1 MLAKDQMRKLQ
12 VRNYSSQPLQTEHQ
26 PVAPDT
32 CSSSELNDT
41 VCILPRKID
50 RFGVI
55 LQNSRNFLDVFNWQG
70 NHIIT

>member
-12 VRNYSSQPLQTEHQ
+12 VRNYSFQFLQTSHQ

-32 CSSSELNDT
+32 SSSSELNDT
-41 VCILPRKID
+41 VFILPRKID